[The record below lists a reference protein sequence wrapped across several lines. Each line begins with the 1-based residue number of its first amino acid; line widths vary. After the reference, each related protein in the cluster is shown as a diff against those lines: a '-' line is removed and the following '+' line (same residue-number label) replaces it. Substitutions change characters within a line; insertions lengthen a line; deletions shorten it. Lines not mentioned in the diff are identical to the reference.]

1 MLVQSLTLRFRPSE
15 LNSPRIESVG
25 GPAAFLDILAPPY
38 NIRPPDW
45 AEDKEERDCH
55 YFRELREA
63 GTGDYNWL
71 LMCDPPASFY
81 CDTEPYRGPGIH
93 TEQ

>member
-1 MLVQSLTLRFRPSE
+1 ME
-15 LNSPRIESVG
+15 

-45 AEDKEERDCH
+45 AEDQEERDCH
-55 YFRELREA
+55 YFRELSHAQTGSDEA
-63 GTGDYNWL
+63 SAPKWL

-81 CDTEPYRGPGIH
+81 CDTEPYRGPGIQS
-93 TEQ
+93 EQ